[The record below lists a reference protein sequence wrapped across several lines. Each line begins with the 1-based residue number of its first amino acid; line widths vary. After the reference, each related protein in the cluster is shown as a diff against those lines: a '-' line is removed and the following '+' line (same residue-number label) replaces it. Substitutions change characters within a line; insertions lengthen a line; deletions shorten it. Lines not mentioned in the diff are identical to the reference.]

1 MCCFYSDF
9 FVLCLEKRQKKW
21 RERRDSTSWRSP
33 TSVSIADRKVE
44 KRRATRNK
52 VSNPIFF
59 IAKNI
64 GQKEKILTDKAICQS
79 QDLLFTGLLT
89 TFEKGKKWYTR
100 RDSNPRPSTPEADAL
115 SS

>member
-1 MCCFYSDF
+1 MVHPAGFDKERSDD
-9 FVLCLEKRQKKW
+9 E
-21 RERRDSTSWRSP
+21 REHRRP
-33 TSVSIADRKVE
+33 QVE

-89 TFEKGKKWYTR
+89 TLEKGKKKWYTR